1 MGQKISPL
9 NKECTS
15 THKKKKMWDFFY
27 ESYPVIFHF
36 FSSYLLLRTES
47 KKTKEKYLCCVQKFC
62 QIELHNS
69 SSRFDEF
76 LDVICSFT
84 FWAQGN
90 NALAT
95 YE

>member
-1 MGQKISPL
+1 
-9 NKECTS
+9 
-15 THKKKKMWDFFY
+15 MWDFY

-47 KKTKEKYLCCVQKFC
+47 KKTKENYLCCVQKFC

-76 LDVICSFT
+76 LDAICKFA
-84 FWAQGN
+84 FWAEEN
-90 NALAT
+90 NAFVI
-95 YE
+95 YEKTQCLLQNHIL

>member
-1 MGQKISPL
+1 
-9 NKECTS
+9 
-15 THKKKKMWDFFY
+15 MWDFY

-47 KKTKEKYLCCVQKFC
+47 KKTKENYLCCVQKFC
-62 QIELHNS
+62 QIELHNPS
-69 SSRFDEF
+69 TRFDEF
-76 LDVICSFT
+76 LDIICNFT

-90 NALAT
+90 NALVT